1 MEVTNI
7 MVKPKKE
14 TIRMAHSV
22 RLNLDLL
29 KRLKHIAID
38 ENKTIGELVEEGIE
52 AVIKKRKQK

>member
-1 MEVTNI
+1 